1 MILDNIES
9 TDDPSYLKIVVKSF
23 VIPALVFNLF
33 NLVLFLLSKY
43 LKSISWSVFPNSIK
57 DFAVSLKLNN
67 SHFSMLL
74 SVTLEGNAFRASFI
88 SIWSFFD
95 PPSDSCTKQSKNFS
109 MYFFS
114 GSGITNNNK
123 SSSSS
128 SSFSSSIDG

>member
-1 MILDNIES
+1 LILDNIER

-88 SIWSFFD
+88 SI
-95 PPSDSCTKQSKNFS
+95 
-109 MYFFS
+109 
-114 GSGITNNNK
+114 
-123 SSSSS
+123 
-128 SSFSSSIDG
+128 

>member
-1 MILDNIES
+1 
-9 TDDPSYLKIVVKSF
+9 

-88 SIWSFFD
+88 SI
-95 PPSDSCTKQSKNFS
+95 
-109 MYFFS
+109 
-114 GSGITNNNK
+114 
-123 SSSSS
+123 
-128 SSFSSSIDG
+128 